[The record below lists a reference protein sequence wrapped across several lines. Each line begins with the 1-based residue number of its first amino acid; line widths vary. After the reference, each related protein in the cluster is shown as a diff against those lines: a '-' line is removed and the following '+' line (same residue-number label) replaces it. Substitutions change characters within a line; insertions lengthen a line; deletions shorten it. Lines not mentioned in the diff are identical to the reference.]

1 MLVKD
6 IRLINF
12 RNYDN
17 ISLDFNDKVNI
28 IIGKNAQ
35 GKTNLLEAIYMTAT
49 GRSFRTNKDR
59 EIVNFNKNEGYIG
72 INVKV
77 DNMSRFIEVKLSKN
91 KAKRIR
97 INKNELKNYKELNTG
112 LNVVV
117 FNPEDL
123 RLIKDS
129 PSYRRNFIDAGIS
142 NLRPV
147 YYYNIKK
154 YDKMLFQRNNLLK
167 SSRFEKDVHNLLEV
181 FDIQISKL
189 GTSIIIERDLY
200 LKGLMK
206 KCKDIHGNITLD
218 SESLDYKYS
227 TNVPILE
234 DREEVERRY
243 LSLLKENRKRDLEY
257 RSTQIGPHRD
267 DIVFYINGN
276 NSRIYGSQ
284 GQQRSIAL
292 SLKLSEVEFI
302 KEDRGIYP
310 VLLLDDVFSELDKER
325 RVYLSKSFEKIQT
338 FITLTDAVDIE
349 AISDMD
355 KSIFKIED
363 GEIIR

>member
-206 KCKDIHGNITLD
+206 KCKDIHGIITLD